1 MKVLIFGLGGIGG
14 LVGGAL
20 ADKYDTIYFYARN
33 NTKKAIEENGLR
45 LDSVKLG
52 NKVVRPAMVS
62 DNASE
67 LGVMDVIFL
76 STKGDKLGS
85 VCETLKPMI
94 DEHTIII
101 PLLNGVLVSD
111 VLRQHLT
118 TGLLA
123 DGLIRTFSHIEAP
136 GHIVQDGGP
145 CDMRFGM
152 QGGENPANFQ
162 EIADMLTQAGIE
174 TTVSNTI
181 ELDSWKK
188 LAITGSM
195 SAILCYY
202 DGTIGECRAYADAQ
216 EIISAAYREVQSVA
230 AATGVQMSDNYI
242 ETLIKN
248 FNTSEPSTITS
259 LYRDLKSGKAP
270 QDTELDLMVGYV
282 VNKGKELGVPTPVF
296 EAGYNRFNKQ

>member
-1 MKVLIFGLGGIGG
+1 MKTDVQIAQEAIMEPIGKIAQHLEIPEDELELYGKYKAKISLNYWNTTLQQKENGKLILVTAINPTPAGEGKTTTSIGLGD
-14 LVGGAL
+14 AL
-20 ADKYDTIYFYARN
+20 H
-33 NTKKAIEENGLR
+33 
-45 LDSVKLG
+45 KLG
-52 NKVVRPAMVS
+52 KKTAI
-62 DNASE
+62 A
-67 LGVMDVIFL
+67 
-76 STKGDKLGS
+76 
-85 VCETLKPMI
+85 
-94 DEHTIII
+94 
-101 PLLNGVLVSD
+101 
-111 VLRQHLT
+111 LREPSL
-118 TGLLA
+118 
-123 DGLIRTFSHIEAP
+123 
-136 GHIVQDGGP
+136 GP
-145 CDMRFGM
+145 CFGM
-152 QGGENPANFQ
+152 KGGENPANFQ

-216 EIISAAYREVQSVA
+216 EIIPAAYREVQSVA

-296 EAGYNRFNKQ
+296 EAGYNRFNK